1 MRNQIFNYSI
11 SASSISS
18 SQIAPEKI
26 QAALEKTG
34 LQHILVECLLDF
46 EATVETYPDKEI
58 AGFARRCEIWL
69 LHRGSDDTAQKLA
82 ESCRECGSDNPKKI
96 ARAMYEKVCGHGMI
110 SFEAAEVVCNC
121 IAQNS
126 DSKRT

>member
-58 AGFARRCEIWL
+58 AGFARRCETWL
-69 LHRGSDDTAQKLA
+69 LTSWLRRYGAKIG
-82 ESCRECGSDNPKKI
+82 RELQGV
-96 ARAMYEKVCGHGMI
+96 RE
-110 SFEAAEVVCNC
+110 
-121 IAQNS
+121 
-126 DSKRT
+126 

>member
-58 AGFARRCEIWL
+58 AGFARRC
-69 LHRGSDDTAQKLA
+69 
-82 ESCRECGSDNPKKI
+82 RECGSDNPKKI
-96 ARAMYEKVCGHGMI
+96 ARAMYEKVCGHGMT
-110 SFEAAEVVCNC
+110 SFEAAEAVCNC
-121 IAQNS
+121 IAQNA
-126 DSKRT
+126 DSKSI

>member
-58 AGFARRCEIWL
+58 AGFARR
-69 LHRGSDDTAQKLA
+69 S
-82 ESCRECGSDNPKKI
+82 
-96 ARAMYEKVCGHGMI
+96 
-110 SFEAAEVVCNC
+110 AEV
-121 IAQNS
+121 IIP
-126 DSKRT
+126 KRLRELCMRKFAVMV

>member
-26 QAALEKTG
+26 QAELEKIG
-34 LQHILVECLLDF
+34 LKHILVECLLDF

-69 LHRGSDDTAQKLA
+69 LHRGSDDTAQNWLRAAGSAEVIIRKSLRKPCMRKLA
-82 ESCRECGSDNPKKI
+82 V
-96 ARAMYEKVCGHGMI
+96 MV
-110 SFEAAEVVCNC
+110 
-121 IAQNS
+121 
-126 DSKRT
+126 

>member
-11 SASSISS
+11 SASSNSS
-18 SQIAPEKI
+18 GQIAPEKI

-34 LQHILVECLLDF
+34 LRHILVECLLDF

-58 AGFARRCEIWL
+58 AGFARRCETWL
-69 LHRGSDDTAQKLA
+69 LNRGSDDTAQKLA

-96 ARAMYEKVCGHGMI
+96 ARAMYEKVCGHGMT
-110 SFEAAEVVCNC
+110 SFEAAEAVCNC
-121 IAQNS
+121 IAQNA
-126 DSKRT
+126 DSKSI

>member
-18 SQIAPEKI
+18 RQIAPEKI
-26 QAALEKTG
+26 QAELEKIG
-34 LQHILVECLLDF
+34 LKHILVEYLLDF

-58 AGFARRCEIWL
+58 VGFARRCEVWL
-69 LHRGSDDTAQKLA
+69 VHRGSDDMTQKLV
-82 ESCRECGSDNPKKI
+82 EGCRECGSDNPKKL
-96 ARAMYEKVCGHGMI
+96 AKAMYEKVCGRGMT

>member
-58 AGFARRCEIWL
+58 AGFARRCETWL
-69 LHRGSDDTAQKLA
+69 LNRGSDDMAQKLA
-82 ESCRECGSDNPKKI
+82 ESAGS
-96 ARAMYEKVCGHGMI
+96 
-110 SFEAAEVVCNC
+110 AEV
-121 IAQNS
+121 IIP
-126 DSKRT
+126 KRLRELCMRK

>member
-34 LQHILVECLLDF
+34 LQHILVECLLDGRPRVK
-46 EATVETYPDKEI
+46 VEPPLI
-58 AGFARRCEIWL
+58 I
-69 LHRGSDDTAQKLA
+69 
-82 ESCRECGSDNPKKI
+82 
-96 ARAMYEKVCGHGMI
+96 YEKPGVYTR
-110 SFEAAEVVCNC
+110 EVRELYNMQIQAGKAV
-121 IAQNS
+121 QEE
-126 DSKRT
+126 